1 MPYTTK
7 YNFVNLCEELR
18 TEIQGYSK
26 EPTNIYD
33 EWCNSIKPEY
43 EGYNIFN
50 DQHTCKQVISF
61 LRVYFDNLDDP
72 HICKSYEDESKNII
86 LEKSAKLTELY
97 DTFNN
102 NSNKFDCDCAKKCSV
117 LYIKYVEECH
127 GDYDYDFCSELQ
139 SFKNKYD
146 NNMKSIGTCEGA
158 PNILPSALKHDL
170 HVIIIIPMIIL
181 TVLSFLVFAL
191 YKFTPIG
198 SRITNRKRRK
208 NVFFEKQSY
217 RTNTLLPTSGGT
229 RRTEQNAPYNIA
241 YNSTTY
247 S

>member
-1 MPYTTK
+1 MSYTTK

-50 DQHTCKQVISF
+50 DQHTCKQKDYAEALKLYRSF

-146 NNMKSIGTCEGA
+146 NNMKSIGTCNGA
-158 PNILPSALKHDL
+158 EKILPCAIKHDV

-181 TVLSFLVFAL
+181 TILAFLVFVL
-191 YKFTPIG
+191 YKVKLFG
-198 SRITNRKRRK
+198 
-208 NVFFEKQSY
+208 
-217 RTNTLLPTSGGT
+217 
-229 RRTEQNAPYNIA
+229 
-241 YNSTTY
+241 
-247 S
+247 